1 MNKIYKSF
9 CKALY
14 QMVLLAAMVSVNMT
28 CLRRYYQDEVDAQLD
43 GWRVIYSGCFI
54 KRDM

>member
-43 GWRVIYSGCFI
+43 GLRKY
-54 KRDM
+54 RDGE